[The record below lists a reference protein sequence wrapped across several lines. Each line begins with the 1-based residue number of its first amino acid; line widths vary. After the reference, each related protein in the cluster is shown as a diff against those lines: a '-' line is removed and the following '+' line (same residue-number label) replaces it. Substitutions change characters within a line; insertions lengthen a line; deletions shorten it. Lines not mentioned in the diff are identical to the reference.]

1 MSTSNLSRLIYRLVL
16 SLHPSQFRDRFSD
29 EMLWVFDEQIRE
41 VNSSTL
47 LTDALLS
54 LIRQH
59 WKAGNYSEARPAP
72 FELQVAT
79 INIGAF
85 QWLQAT
91 VGALTF
97 VLAFS
102 LAVAQGSPPLQK
114 HPLPMTERRFI
125 PFVCSQFQPKMDASA
140 TTAEFSHPSKTVL
153 YRTKK

>member
-1 MSTSNLSRLIYRLVL
+1 MSTSNLSRRIYRLVL
-16 SLHPSQFRDRFSD
+16 GLHPAQFRDRFCD
-29 EMLWVFDEQIRE
+29 EMLWIFDEQIRE
-41 VNSSTL
+41 VNSSAL

-59 WKAGNYSEARPAP
+59 WQAGNYSEARPAP
-72 FELQVAT
+72 FELRVAT

-91 VGALTF
+91 FGALTF

-125 PFVCSQFQPKMDASA
+125 PFACNEPKPKMDTSA
-140 TTAEFSHPSKTVL
+140 TTEFSRPSKTVL